1 MRSRGIPTR
10 RGVLDLPATGSLGI
24 VPVSYRALVDAGG
37 RETAR
42 FDTLT
47 EAATR
52 SPLSICSGG

>member
-1 MRSRGIPTR
+1 
-10 RGVLDLPATGSLGI
+10 VLDLPATGSLRI
-24 VPVSYRALVDAGG
+24 VPVSYHALVDAGG
-37 RETAR
+37 REIAR